1 MSQNQNK
8 IYSLISLAQKAGK
21 VKSGEFS
28 TDKSVKSF
36 GAFLVI
42 VPNDASDNTKKMFTN
57 MCEFYQV
64 PMYVFGTKE
73 ELGHMIG
80 KQMRSSVAIT
90 DEGFA
95 KTIMKHLDEA
105 AKNTEEV

>member
-1 MSQNQNK
+1 MNHNK

-57 MCEFYQV
+57 MCDFYQV
-64 PMYVFGTKE
+64 PIYFFGTKD

-95 KTIMKHLDEA
+95 KAIMKQLEQATSD
-105 AKNTEEV
+105 TEEV